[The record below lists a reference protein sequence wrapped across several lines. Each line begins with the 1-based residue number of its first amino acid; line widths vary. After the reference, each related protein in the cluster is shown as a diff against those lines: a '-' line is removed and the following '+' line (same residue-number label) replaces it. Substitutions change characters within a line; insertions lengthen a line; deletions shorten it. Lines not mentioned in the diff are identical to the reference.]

1 MISRF
6 KESHDKYEDY
16 GATHRKSSNN
26 SFRSGKNNL
35 GSNNANNANAALNK
49 NESPSNSK
57 TSQMCAQV
65 LISKWSRNRGT
76 SQSGR

>member
-1 MISRF
+1 MR
-6 KESHDKYEDY
+6 
-16 GATHRKSSNN
+16 GRGTTHFKSSNN

-49 NESPSNSK
+49 NESPSNNK
-57 TSQMCAQV
+57 TSQMCEQLV
-65 LISKWSRNRGT
+65 ISKWSKNRGR